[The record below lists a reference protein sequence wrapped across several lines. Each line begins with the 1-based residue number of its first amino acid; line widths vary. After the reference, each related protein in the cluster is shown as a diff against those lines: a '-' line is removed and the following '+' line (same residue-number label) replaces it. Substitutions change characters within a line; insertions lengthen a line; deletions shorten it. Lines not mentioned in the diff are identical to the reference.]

1 MNERKYELAGKVN
14 EDTKVSKIRI
24 ENSRKELM
32 HKENIVIPRPKQIN
46 QDNAAAASAAQ
57 DEIKSR
63 IERDYKEFQETRTFR
78 FPTWLYGPPK
88 GKLFKVEVEDC
99 PRFGDTAHV
108 EFDSARTAFLSI
120 DMQIDFCGPNGY
132 VDVMNYDLGLTSAP
146 IKSIRH
152 VLDTIRNGTD
162 IKVIHT
168 REGHLPD
175 LSDAPYNKV
184 LRSKIIGNGVGIGDV
199 PDGGLGRLLVRGE
212 KNWDIID
219 DLYPIRGEYII
230 DKAGKGA
237 FGQSNLPLILRNLGI
252 THLVITGITTDVCV
266 HTIMREAN
274 DFGYWCT
281 LLKDGTGATD
291 FDNYQAAIK
300 QIKMQG
306 GVFGWVSD
314 SSNFVKSVKSTF
326 NGDSKQ

>member
-1 MNERKYELAGKVN
+1 MTTVKKKIIAQPSAPPSSNTDFTSATRDTFLNRVEQDYE
-14 EDTKVSKIRI
+14 
-24 ENSRKELM
+24 
-32 HKENIVIPRPKQIN
+32 
-46 QDNAAAASAAQ
+46 
-57 DEIKSR
+57 
-63 IERDYKEFQETRTFR
+63 EFKKTRTFR
-78 FPTWLYGPPK
+78 YPTWLYGPIK

-99 PRFGDTAHV
+99 PRFGDTAYV

-120 DMQIDFCGPNGY
+120 DMQVDFCGQKGY
-132 VDVMNYDLGLTSAP
+132 VDVMGYDLGLTSAP
-146 IKSIRH
+146 IKPIH
-152 VLDTIRNGTD
+152 YVLYNIRNGTD

-168 REGHLPD
+168 REGHVPD

-184 LRSKIIGNGVGIGDV
+184 LRSKIIGNGVGIGDT
-199 PDGGLGRLLVRGE
+199 PNGGLGRLLVRGE

-219 DLYPIRGEYII
+219 DLYPIPGEYVV

-237 FGQSNLPLILRNLGI
+237 FGQSNLPLLLKNLGI

-274 DFGYWCT
+274 DFGYWCV

-291 FDNYQAAIK
+291 YGNYQAAIK

-314 SSNFVKSVKSTF
+314 SKRFVEGIKSAFK
-326 NGDSKQ
+326 NK